1 MSLTRIGIII
11 FLLGLVMLPF
21 SLRELSQRVGASYE
35 TLKPKD
41 TQLYIILAPP
51 AGDANVTVGEM
62 GIEKVEGIHIL
73 TKVVS
78 PNGETLA
85 ELNLTTPYSF
95 TLRLDQRGAY
105 NVYLTNQGNSESSI
119 PVTIEFHGGT
129 GNIERDRFLV
139 NEVLLMVGA
148 AFFLLGILLRKVKRK
163 N

>member
-1 MSLTRIGIII
+1 MSLTRIGTVL

-21 SLRELSQRVGASYE
+21 SLRELSQKVGGSYGS
-35 TLKPKD
+35 LKPKD

-51 AGDANVTVGEM
+51 AGDANVTVGE
-62 GIEKVEGIHIL
+62 GELEKVEGIQIL

-95 TLRLDQRGAY
+95 TLHLDQRGAY
-105 NVYLTNQGNSESSI
+105 NVYLTNQGNNESSI
-119 PVTIEFHGGT
+119 PLTIEFHGGI
-129 GNIERDRFLV
+129 GNIERDKFLV
-139 NEVLLMVGA
+139 NEILLMAGA
-148 AFFLLGILLRKVKRK
+148 AFFLLGILLRKVIRK